1 MQRIDFQVQ
10 PHDVDG
16 QGIVNNV
23 RYYAYLDRARIHFL
37 ETVLRIDFVAWSQE
51 GKNLILADANLSF
64 KQSLRLNDRFYILT
78 RPIVDGPIKILIEQ
92 RIYHDNGS
100 LIVKANLTA
109 TCVEVYLGKRRF
121 FVPEAFKS
129 YQKEEAVV

>member
-10 PHDVDG
+10 PYDVDG

-37 ETVLRIDFVAWSQE
+37 ETVLGIDFVAWSE
-51 GKNLILADANLSF
+51 NGKNLILADASLSF

-78 RPIVDGPIKILIEQ
+78 KPIIDGPIKILIEQ
-92 RIYHDNGS
+92 TIYHENES
-100 LIVKANLTA
+100 LVVSANLTA
-109 TCVEVYLGKRRF
+109 TCVEVYQGKRRF
-121 FVPEAFKS
+121 FVPEAFKT
-129 YQKEEAVV
+129 YQKAEAII